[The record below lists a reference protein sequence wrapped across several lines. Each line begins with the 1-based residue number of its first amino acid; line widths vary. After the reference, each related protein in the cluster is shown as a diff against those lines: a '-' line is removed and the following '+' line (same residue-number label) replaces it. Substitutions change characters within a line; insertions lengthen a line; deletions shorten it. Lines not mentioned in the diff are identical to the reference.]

1 MEHIL
6 RLRGDSE
13 SNPKLRSIISRCN
26 SADEKIFSAK
36 LLLAGPNREDWL
48 FVYERIPE
56 LRKEAGAKIWEKR
69 NEPQ

>member
-13 SNPKLRSIISRCN
+13 PNSKLRSIIGRCN
-26 SADEKIFSAK
+26 STDEKIFSAK